1 MSPELTHSNFMSSG
15 SQSKTMLIQYLKHFF
30 GFNYCLIDWWLQIT
44 GYFSSLVTNFQKQA
58 KLFVFLFIGK
68 NINNLEHIC
77 YVFYYQKH
85 NNYIVITLSL
95 HIYVTHVLNIILQCI
110 VSFEVSILIP
120 MWCTIQGIH
129 VVSSY
134 FIINLNI
141 SVGYQTS
148 NRTMNWM

>member
-1 MSPELTHSNFMSSG
+1 MAT
-15 SQSKTMLIQYLKHFF
+15 
-30 GFNYCLIDWWLQIT
+30 QIT

-110 VSFEVSILIP
+110 VSFVVSILIP